1 MPPAL
6 RTLDPTLARR
16 LVLSRQRLAGP
27 PPLGPGPEAIMEVA
41 TDLASLQLDPI
52 SVVARSHQLVLW
64 SRLGR
69 YDLADLDG
77 LLWRD
82 RRLFEYWAHA
92 AAIVCT
98 DDYPIHSLLMRRY
111 PSARHAQLRAWLAD
125 NQALRRSILRQLR
138 AGGPLPT
145 RALED
150 RAATDWQS
158 SGWTQ
163 GRNVDR
169 MLDLLWTQGRIMVAG
184 RQGQQ
189 RIWDLAERCLPPW
202 APTRRPPEREVV
214 RLAAQRSLRAL
225 GVATAR
231 DIDRSFTA
239 GRYPGLPSVLAGL
252 QRSGQVEQVRLTAD
266 GAERPGPWFV
276 HADDLPLLDRLESG
290 DWRPRT
296 TLLSPFDNLIIN
308 RERTDRLFDFSFR
321 MEIYVPKAAR
331 RHGYY
336 VLPILH
342 GDRLIGRV
350 DPALDRAT
358 GRLVVHAIHAEPDAP
373 ASAGPAVATA
383 LGELAGFVGATGLDL
398 RQPPPEVWR
407 TGFA

>member
-41 TDLASLQLDPI
+41 TDLASLQLDPL

-189 RIWDLAERCLPPW
+189 RVWDLAERCLPPW

-214 RLAAQRSLRAL
+214 RLSAQRSLRAL

-276 HADDLPLLDRLESG
+276 HTDDLPLLDRLESG

-308 RERTDRLFDFSFR
+308 RERTERLFGFSFR
-321 MEIYVPKAAR
+321 MEIYVPRAAR
-331 RHGYY
+331 RYGYY
-336 VLPILH
+336 VLPVLH

-358 GRLVVHAIHAEPDAP
+358 GRLVVHAIHPEPDAP

>member
-150 RAATDWQS
+150 RAATDWRS

-189 RIWDLAERCLPPW
+189 RVWDLAERCLPPW

-225 GVATAR
+225 GVANAR

-308 RERTDRLFDFSFR
+308 RERTERLFGFSFR

>member
-1 MPPAL
+1 MARAL
-6 RTLDPTLARR
+6 RTLDLGLARR
-16 LVLSRQRLAGP
+16 LILSRQRLAGP
-27 PPLGPGPEAIMEVA
+27 LPPAPGPEDLMGVA
-41 TDLASLQLDPI
+41 GDLASLQLDPI

-64 SRLGR
+64 SRVGR
-69 YDLADLDG
+69 YDLADLDT

-82 RRLFEYWAHA
+82 RRLFEYWTTA

-98 DDYPIHSLLMRRY
+98 HDYPIHSLLMRRY
-111 PSARHAQLRAWLAD
+111 PSERHAQLRAWLAE

-138 AGGPLPT
+138 ASGPLPT

-150 RAATDWQS
+150 RSSTDWRS
-158 SGWTQ
+158 SGWTA

-169 MLDLLWTQGRIMVAG
+169 MLDLLWTQGRILVAG

-189 RIWDLAERCLPPW
+189 RIWDLAERCLPSW

-239 GRYPGLPSVLAGL
+239 GRYPGLGPVLAGL
-252 QRSGQVEQVRLTAD
+252 QRSGRVEQVRLTAN
-266 GAERPGPWFV
+266 GHEQPGPWYV
-276 HADDLPLLDRLESG
+276 HTDDLPLLDRLRSG
-290 DWRPRT
+290 DWQPRT
-296 TLLSPFDNLIIN
+296 ALLSPFDNLIIN
-308 RERTDRLFDFSFR
+308 RERTERLFGFHFR

-331 RHGYY
+331 RYGYY

-350 DPALDRAT
+350 DPALDRAS
-358 GRLVVHAIHAEPDAP
+358 GRLVVNAIHPEPDVP
-373 ASAGPAVATA
+373 PSAGPAVATA
-383 LGELAGFVGATGLDL
+383 LEELAAFVGATGVDL
-398 RQPPPEVWR
+398 RQPPPKVWR

>member
-1 MPPAL
+1 MARAL
-6 RTLDPTLARR
+6 RTLDLGLARR
-16 LVLSRQRLAGP
+16 LIVSRQRLAGP
-27 PPLGPGPEAIMEVA
+27 IPPAPGPEEIMGVA

-69 YDLADLDG
+69 YDLADLDA

-82 RRLFEYWAHA
+82 RRLFEYWTTA

-98 DDYPIHSLLMRRY
+98 EDYPIHSLLMRRY
-111 PSARHAQLRAWLAD
+111 PSERHAQLRTWLAE

-138 AGGPLPT
+138 VSGPLPT
-145 RALED
+145 RAIED
-150 RAATDWQS
+150 RSATDWKS
-158 SGWTQ
+158 SGWTA

-169 MLDLLWTQGRIMVAG
+169 MLDLLWTQGRILVAG

-189 RIWDLAERCLPPW
+189 RVWDLAERCLPPW

-214 RLAAQRSLRAL
+214 RLATQRSLRAL

-239 GRYPGLPSVLAGL
+239 GRYPGLASVLAGL
-252 QRSGQVEQVRLTAD
+252 QRSGQVEQVRLVGND
-266 GAERPGPWFV
+266 HERPGPWYV
-276 HADDLPLLDRLESG
+276 HTDDLPLLDRLQSG
-290 DWRPRT
+290 DWQPRT

-308 RERTDRLFDFSFR
+308 RERTERLFGFQFR

-331 RHGYY
+331 RYGYY
-336 VLPILH
+336 VLPVLH

-350 DPALDRAT
+350 DPALDRTT
-358 GRLVVHAIHAEPDAP
+358 GRLVVNTIHPEPDAP

-383 LGELAGFVGATGLDL
+383 LEELATFLGAGGVDL